1 MQLAR
6 RFFRWFAVAL
16 ILAALCTLLAELL
29 VYASAQ
35 MVRPPLKALENQLV
49 DISFQIRLHN
59 DAHQLVSTD
68 QVVIV
73 DIDDASIER
82 LGRPQSWPRAYDAQA
97 IAHVGAGNPAAIGID
112 YLYTEPDTFPDAYTE
127 LLSKEGVADPERV
140 LSALRTDDELAGAI
154 GQAGVV
160 YLAYFSEDNVKAS
173 LDSLPESFPLL
184 FGGKESARRI
194 PYLNKP
200 VLPVKEFTQQARA
213 VGAIAMPT
221 MLDGSVRHYQLLQ
234 RISAKDE
241 IIPYTAN
248 FSLFMLLDQFGLP
261 YDEVHVTA
269 EGVELAEDAVIPLS
283 DEGSFRINWLGS
295 EEIIRTIS
303 FYKVLNGLIPAE
315 YFEGKYVFFGTSASG
330 MQDLKTVPCRSDK
343 MPGVEVHAIAFLNM
357 INAAFIREYSE
368 RESLPWF
375 FLSALLTAGIF
386 LLIRPWLSFLLTI
399 LLLFGQMTG
408 FALYFMPEY
417 QAVFPVVT
425 LMILTI
431 LCYIFSSLF
440 IYFVRERKNRL
451 LKSAFASYVP
461 RDVVDKIARDASA
474 VKLGGEKKMLT
485 VLFSDIRGFTSY
497 SEKMDPQ
504 DLVSVLNN
512 YLSKM
517 SEAIFRHKG
526 TIDKFIGD
534 AIMAIFGA
542 PIEQPDHASRA
553 CEVALDMISMLQEVN
568 KDQADRGQPPLRIG
582 IGLNTGE
589 MTVGNIGSQKRF
601 DYTVI
606 GDAVN
611 LGSRLEGLTKT
622 FAVDI
627 IISEMTYEFCERTR
641 FVFRELGEV
650 IVKGKDQPVR
660 MYQLICRKDEP
671 PAFDP
676 GLLVWENAFKA
687 LRGKQLS
694 LARPLFEEY
703 LSLHPEDVVALHYIQ
718 LCDEYASR
726 PQEFTVVL
734 KMGSK

>member
-1 MQLAR
+1 VQFAR
-6 RFFRWFAVAL
+6 RFFRWFAIAL

-29 VYASAQ
+29 VYASGQ

-49 DISFQIRLHN
+49 DLSFQIRLRN
-59 DAHQLVSTD
+59 DAHQLVTTD

-82 LGRPQSWPRAYDAQA
+82 LGRPQSWPRAYDARA
-97 IAHVGAGNPAAIGID
+97 IAHVGAGNPSAIGID
-112 YLYTEPDTFPDAYTE
+112 YLYTEPDTLPGAYAE
-127 LLSKEGVADPERV
+127 LLSKEGVADPGRV
-140 LSALRTDDELAGAI
+140 LSALRTDDELAEAI

-173 LDSLPESFPLL
+173 LDSLPESLPLL
-184 FGGKESARRI
+184 FGDKASARRI
-194 PYLNKP
+194 PFLDKP
-200 VLPVKEFTQQARA
+200 VLPVNEFTQQARA
-213 VGAIAMPT
+213 VGAISMPT

-234 RISAKDE
+234 RISAQDGVY
-241 IIPYTAN
+241 PYTAN
-248 FSLFMLLDQFGLP
+248 FPLFMLLDQFGLP
-261 YDEVHVTA
+261 YDQVQVTA
-269 EGVELAEDAVIPLS
+269 DGVELAEGAVIPLS
-283 DEGSFRINWLGS
+283 DEGAFRINWLGS
-295 EEIIRTIS
+295 EEEIRAIS

-330 MQDLKTVPCRSDK
+330 MQDLKTVPCRSEK

-375 FLSALLTAGIF
+375 FLAALLITGIF
-386 LLIRPWLSFLLTI
+386 LLIRPLFSFLLTI

-408 FALYFMPEY
+408 FVLYFMPEY

-504 DLVSVLNN
+504 DLVAVLNN

-553 CEVALDMISMLQEVN
+553 CEVALDMIAMLQEVN
-568 KDQADRGQPPLRIG
+568 QDQADRGQPPLHIG

-611 LGSRLEGLTKT
+611 LGSRLEGLTKM
-622 FAVDI
+622 FGVDI
-627 IISEMTYEFCERTR
+627 IISEMTFESCDRTR

-650 IVKGKDQPVR
+650 IVKGKDRPVR
-660 MYQLICRKDEP
+660 MYQLICRKGEP
-671 PAFDP
+671 PAFDL
-676 GLLVWENAFKA
+676 GLPVWENAFNA
-687 LRGKQLS
+687 LRGKQLNQ
-694 LARPLFEEY
+694 ARPLFEEY
-703 LSLHPEDVVALHYIQ
+703 LSLHPEDVAALHYIQ

-726 PQEFTVVL
+726 PEEFTVVL
-734 KMGSK
+734 KMESK